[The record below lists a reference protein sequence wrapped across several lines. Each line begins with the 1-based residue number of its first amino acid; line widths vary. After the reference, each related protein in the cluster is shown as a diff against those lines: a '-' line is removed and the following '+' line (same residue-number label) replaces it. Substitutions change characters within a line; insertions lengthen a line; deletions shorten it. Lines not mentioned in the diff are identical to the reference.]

1 MAGEELVTIDFM
13 GIHSPK
19 NAKEKCVHDLSWI
32 KPQMVHQVLSLRGLC
47 EEMNGNKDMECSTQK
62 RNVALPS
69 NSIPFG
75 RSAGKQ
81 ASTKQLTIFYN
92 GTVGVYD
99 VSAEKAK
106 SIFMLASGES
116 CNQRSRSTSP
126 LMSRAISSSAKNE
139 NENRADEKPPNFIH
153 PVPPVIE
160 EGQLQ
165 KLRTD
170 LPLARKQSLQR
181 FLQKR
186 KDRMTMA
193 APYSQEDIMS
203 FPPKEELSKNKQRL
217 A

>member
-13 GIHSPK
+13 GVHSPK
-19 NAKEKCVHDLSWI
+19 NAKEKCVPDLSWI
-32 KPQMVHQVLSLRGLC
+32 KPQMVQQVLSLRGLC
-47 EEMNGNKDMECSTQK
+47 EQMNGNKDMECSTQK
-62 RNVALPS
+62 RNVTLPS
-69 NSIPFG
+69 NSTPFS

-81 ASTKQLTIFYN
+81 ASTSQLTIFYN

-106 SIFMLASGES
+106 SIFMLAGGES
-116 CNQRSRSTSP
+116 CNPRSRSTSP

-139 NENRADEKPPNFIH
+139 KENRADEKQPNFTP
-153 PVPPVIE
+153 PVPQ

-186 KDRMTMA
+186 KDRMMMA
-193 APYSQEDIMS
+193 APYSQEDIKS
-203 FPPKEELSKNKQRL
+203 FLPKEELSKNKQRL